1 MSYIALT
8 MKAITIPVIFLM
20 LQIAFQGWSQQA
32 ADEYQFHSLEVDLGL
47 SNSNVLSIIKDSD
60 GFMWFGT
67 ANGLN
72 RFDGTQM
79 KTFYSDDRDSTALSN
94 SYISRIYN
102 GPENT
107 LWIKNVNGIFEVYQ
121 PETENFERNIGR
133 YAHKYGLKDNPIH
146 KLYQDGSRYWFIHQ
160 SGGISIYDEEKKET
174 VYLGQEP
181 GDQAY
186 LSSDRVASVGRNSL
200 GEYWVVHQNGK
211 VDILNGADW
220 NIFETLQIDL
230 DLKSSE
236 DYDFDIFIDSDQDAW
251 IYSPEYALGLIHI
264 DRKRSHISYI
274 NEQSH
279 PLRLNNAL
287 VKGLIE
293 HRKGQIW
300 ACTDH
305 GGINVIHKKQGTVDY
320 VMHDPEQS
328 RSLAH
333 NAIYS
338 LYKDSDEII
347 WIGTYKRGVNYY
359 HSGLMSFSHIRK
371 GYAEDGSLPYNDVNV
386 FVEDSLGNLYIGSN
400 GDGLYYHDRETG
412 TYRRFVHDP
421 ADPGSIPGNVVVDLA
436 LDPDGH
442 LWVGTYLKG
451 LARFDGKRFVGYMP
465 EADNPNSLSDVNV
478 WKIYVDRKNR
488 LWVGTL
494 RGGLNL
500 YDRERDHFVRFP
512 VGSERFPMNNQYI
525 SSFAEDRDGNLW
537 VGGGYGIDVINVDK
551 GYHRYYSA
559 TLDSGLAGNNV
570 TELLL
575 DAQRFMWVTT
585 SQGLSYYDPKQ
596 ERFYSFSTEE
606 GLPTNNLVSILED
619 DDRNFWISTHSGL
632 SYAAVDR
639 SRTPFKLNFRNFDE
653 RDGLQ
658 GALFNK
664 NAAYR
669 TSNGDFIF
677 GGPNGYNQFRS
688 ENFSFDLAEP
698 EVVFTGFQLFNQSI
712 GIGEEIN
719 SRVILDQAIAYTPE
733 IILKYYENV
742 FSIDFAALNF
752 IQLEKNKF
760 RYKLEGFNQEW
771 IPLSEPPFRATF
783 TNLDP
788 GTYRLVVQ
796 AADHDGSWS
805 GKQFSKTIVI
815 QPPFWQTPLA
825 YILYFVLAVLVV
837 FYYRR
842 HLIARERANFRRI
855 EEQREARRI
864 QELDKMKTR
873 FFTNISHEFRTPLTL
888 ILTPIERLLKE
899 NDDLEQTRQYLTIQR
914 NGKRLLQLVNQLLD
928 IKNIEKDGLSFN
940 PSEGDIVSFIED
952 RANAFLDLSEKKRIR
967 FSFYSTVNR
976 LQTQFD
982 EDKLEKIL
990 FNLLSNAFKF
1000 TPDEGEIEVQVS
1012 GEEIGKDRCALFI
1025 RVVDSGIGIQEEDL
1039 PRIFERYYTSDHHG
1053 KIANQGSGIGLALA
1067 LEFAKLHGGDITVGS
1082 AKPKGT
1088 EFCVKLKLPLLSEFQ
1103 LRDTDGEKDDLSLA
1117 ENHQGKPLI
1126 LLVEDHEE
1134 FRNYLADCLSG
1145 EYYVVTAENGKEG
1158 LQKVM
1163 SNLPDLIITDM
1174 MMPQMDGVAFCQ
1186 ELKKDIR
1193 TSHVPVVMLT
1203 ARNSEEKH
1211 LEGLE
1216 SGCNLY
1222 LTKPFNLDILF
1233 SSIRNLLEERERL
1246 QAYYRK
1252 RLSVQASEQD
1262 IVSLDDKLIKK
1273 AVELVEANL
1282 DNPDFSVEQM
1292 SADLGMSR
1300 VHLYKKLSSLTG
1312 KSPVEFIRLIR
1323 IQRAAQLLG
1332 TSQLTVSEI
1341 AYKVGYNNAKYFTK
1355 HFKLEYGVLPSV
1367 YGSKKGEV
1375 IDL

>member
-1 MSYIALT
+1 
-8 MKAITIPVIFLM
+8 MKAKIIPFIFLM
-20 LQIAFQGWSQQA
+20 LQIASLGWSQQSA
-32 ADEYQFHSLEVDLGL
+32 GEYQFHSLEVDLGL
-47 SNSNVLSIIKDSD
+47 SNSNVLSIVKDSD

-72 RFDGTQM
+72 RFDGTHM

-94 SYISRIYN
+94 SYISRIYV

-121 PETENFERNIGR
+121 PKTENFERNIGR
-133 YAHKYGLKDNPIH
+133 YAKKYGLKDDPIH
-146 KLYQDGSRYWFIHQ
+146 KLYQDGNRYWFIHR
-160 SGGISIYDEEKKET
+160 SGGISIYDEVKKEA
-174 VYLGQEP
+174 VFLGQEP

-186 LSSDRVASVGRNSL
+186 LSSDRVASVAKNSL
-200 GEYWVVHQNGK
+200 GEYWVVHQNGR
-211 VDILNGADW
+211 VDVLNGADW
-220 NIFETLQIDL
+220 SVFETLQIEL
-230 DLKSSE
+230 DIKSSD

-251 IYSPEYALGLIHI
+251 IYSPEDALGVIHI
-264 DRKRSHISYI
+264 DRKRSQISHY
-274 NEQSH
+274 NEHSE
-279 PLRLNNAL
+279 PFRLNNSL

-300 ACTDH
+300 ICTDH
-305 GGINVIHKKQGTVDY
+305 GGINILHKQKGTVDY

-338 LYKDSDEII
+338 LYKDSDDII

-359 HSGLMSFSHIRK
+359 HAGLMNFSHVRK
-371 GYAEDGSLPYNDVNV
+371 GYPGNAALPYNDVNV

-400 GDGLYYHDRETG
+400 GDGLYYYDRKKES
-412 TYRRFVHDP
+412 YSRFAHDP
-421 ADPGSIPGNVVVDLA
+421 ADPKSIPGNVIVDLA
-436 LDPDGH
+436 MDKEGH
-442 LWVGTYLKG
+442 LWIGTYLNG
-451 LARFDGKRFVGYMP
+451 LARFDGKTFTHYMP
-465 EADNPNSLSDVNV
+465 EGDNPHSLSDVNV
-478 WKIYVDRKNR
+478 WKIYVDRKDR
-488 LWVGTL
+488 VWVGTL

-500 YDRERDHFVRFP
+500 WNREMRRFERYP
-512 VGSERFPMNNQYI
+512 VGGEIFPLNNQYI
-525 SSFAEDRDGNLW
+525 SSFTEDRDGNLW
-537 VGGGYGIDVINVDK
+537 VGGGYGIDVINVEN
-551 GYHRYYSA
+551 GYHRYHST
-559 TLDSGLAGNNV
+559 TLDAGLAGNNV

-575 DAQRFMWVTT
+575 DRQGLIWITT

-596 ERFYSFSTEE
+596 ERFYSYSTEE

-619 DDRNFWISTHSGL
+619 DNRNFWLSTQNGL

-639 SRTPFKLNFRNFDE
+639 SQSPFRLNFRNFDE

-669 TSNGDFIF
+669 ISDGDFIF

-688 ENFSFDLAEP
+688 ESFSFDLDEP
-698 EVVFTGFQLFNQSI
+698 EVVFTGFQLFNQTVA
-712 GIGEEIN
+712 IGEQIN
-719 SRVILDQAIAYTPE
+719 GRIILDRAITYTPQ
-733 IILKYYENV
+733 IVLKYHEDV
-742 FSIDFAALNF
+742 FSMDFAALNF

-771 IPLSEPPFRATF
+771 IPISEPPFRATY

-796 AADHDGSWS
+796 AATHDGQWG
-805 GKQFSKTIVI
+805 GKQYSRTIVI

-825 YILYFVLAVLVV
+825 YIIYAVLAALVV

-842 HLIARERANFRRI
+842 HLIAKERAKFRRM

-888 ILTPIERLLKE
+888 ILTPIERLLTE
-899 NDDLEQTRQYLTIQR
+899 NDDPEQTRQYLTIQR

-928 IKNIEKDGLSFN
+928 IKRIEKAGLQFN
-940 PSEGDIVSFIED
+940 ASDGDIVSFVED
-952 RANAFLDLSEKKRIR
+952 RVRAFMDLSERRQID
-967 FSFYSTVNR
+967 FTFHAAVTQF
-976 LQTQFD
+976 QTKFD

-1000 TPDEGEIEVQVS
+1000 TPDEGKISVAVDTEEL
-1012 GEEIGKDRCALFI
+1012 GEDHGMFVI
-1025 RVVDSGIGIQEEDL
+1025 RVKDSGLGIHPQDL
-1039 PRIFERYYTSDHHG
+1039 PRVFDRYYTSDHQG
-1053 KIANQGSGIGLALA
+1053 EVSNQGSGIGLSLA
-1067 LEFAKLHGGDITVGS
+1067 LEFAKLHGGDITVNSEQG
-1082 AKPKGT
+1082 KGA
-1088 EFCVKLKLPLLSEFQ
+1088 EFCVRLKLPVLSDVLGREDVEEDEDFS
-1103 LRDTDGEKDDLSLA
+1103 LDGDG
-1117 ENHQGKPLI
+1117 HGKPLI

-1134 FRNYLADCLSG
+1134 FRNYLADCLL
-1145 EYYVVTAENGKEG
+1145 EDYQVVTAENGKEG
-1158 LQKVM
+1158 LQKAM
-1163 SNLPDLIITDM
+1163 ACLPDLIITDM
-1174 MMPQMDGVAFCQ
+1174 MMPLMDGVALCQ

-1193 TSHVPVVMLT
+1193 TSHLPVVMLT

-1216 SGCNLY
+1216 SGCNIY
-1222 LTKPFNLDILF
+1222 LTKPFNLEILF
-1233 SSIRNLLEERERL
+1233 SSIKNLLEERERL

-1252 RLSVQASEQD
+1252 RISVQASEQQ
-1262 IVSLDDKLIKK
+1262 IVSLDDRLIKK

-1282 DNPDFSVEQM
+1282 DNPNFSVEQM
-1292 SADLGMSR
+1292 SGDLGMSR

-1341 AYKVGYNNAKYFTK
+1341 AYKVGYNNAKYFSK

-1367 YGSKKGEV
+1367 YGSKKGEM
-1375 IDL
+1375 IGL

>member
-1 MSYIALT
+1 
-8 MKAITIPVIFLM
+8 MKAKIIPCIFLM
-20 LQIAFQGWSQQA
+20 LQIASQGWSQHST
-32 ADEYQFHSLEVDLGL
+32 DEYQFHSLEVELGL
-47 SNSNVLSIIKDSD
+47 SNSNVLSIIKDRD

-72 RFDGTQM
+72 RFDGTHM

-94 SYISRIYN
+94 SYISRIYA

-121 PETENFERNIGR
+121 PETEQFERNIGR
-133 YAHKYGLKDNPIH
+133 YADRYGLKDDPIH
-146 KLYQDGSRYWFIHQ
+146 KLYQDGHRYWFIHQ
-160 SGGISIYDEEKKET
+160 SGGVSLYDEEKGET
-174 VYLGQEP
+174 IFLGQEP
-181 GDQAY
+181 GDQAN
-186 LSSDRVASVGRNSL
+186 LSSDRVASVGKNSL
-200 GEYWVVHQNGK
+200 GEYWVVHQNGL
-211 VDILNGADW
+211 VDIVNGNDW
-220 NIFETLQIDL
+220 SIFETLQLDL
-230 DLKSSE
+230 DIQSSE
-236 DYDFDIFIDSDQDAW
+236 GYDFDLFIDSDQDAW
-251 IYSPEYALGLIHI
+251 IYSPEVALGVIHI
-264 DRKRSHISYI
+264 DRKLSQISYF
-274 NEQSH
+274 NERSQ
-279 PLRLNNAL
+279 PFRLNNNL
-287 VKGLIE
+287 VKGIIE

-300 ACTDH
+300 ICTDH
-305 GGINVIHKKQGTVDY
+305 GGINVLHKQKGTVDY

-338 LYKDSDEII
+338 LYKDSDDII

-359 HSGLMSFSHIRK
+359 HPGLMSFSHVRK
-371 GYAEDGSLPYNDVNV
+371 GYPGAASLPYNDVNV
-386 FVEDSLGNLYIGSN
+386 FVEDFLGNLYIGSN
-400 GDGLYYHDRETG
+400 GDGLYYHDRQKG
-412 TYRRFVHDP
+412 TYQRFVHDP
-421 ADPGSIPGNVVVDLA
+421 DDPGSIPGNVIVDLA
-436 LDPDGH
+436 MDKEGY
-442 LWVGTYLKG
+442 LWVGTYLNG
-451 LARFDGKRFVGYMP
+451 LSRFDGKTFSRYMP
-465 EADNPNSLSDVNV
+465 ETDNPNSLSDVNV

-488 LWVGTL
+488 IWVGTL

-500 YDRERDHFVRFP
+500 WDREKDHFVRFP
-512 VGSERFPMNNQYI
+512 VGGETLPMNNQYI
-525 SSFAEDRDGNLW
+525 SSFTEDMEGNLW
-537 VGGGYGIDVINVDK
+537 VGGGYGIDVINVEK
-551 GYHRYYSA
+551 GYHRYHST

-570 TELLL
+570 TELFL
-575 DAQRFMWVTT
+575 DSKGLVWITT
-585 SQGLSYYDPKQ
+585 SQGLSYYDSKQ
-596 ERFYSFSTEE
+596 EQFYSFSTED

-619 DDRNFWISTHSGL
+619 EDRNFWLSTHSGL

-639 SRTPFKLNFRNFDE
+639 TRTPLRLNFRNFDE

-669 TSNGDFIF
+669 TSDGNFIF
-677 GGPNGYNQFRS
+677 GGPNGYNLFRS
-688 ENFSFDLAEP
+688 ENFSFDLEEP
-698 EVVFTGFQLFNQSI
+698 EVVFTGFQLFNQPV

-719 SRVILDQAIAYTPE
+719 GRVILDQAIAYKQE
-733 IILKYYENV
+733 IILKHYENV

-771 IPLSEPPFRATF
+771 IPISEAPFRVTY

-796 AADHDGSWS
+796 AATHDGYWGQKPYSR
-805 GKQFSKTIVI
+805 TIVI

-825 YILYFVLAVLVV
+825 YVLYALMAVLAV
-837 FYYRR
+837 FYYRK

-873 FFTNISHEFRTPLTL
+873 FFTNISHEFKTPLTL

-899 NDDLEQTRQYLTIQR
+899 TEDPRQLRQYLTIQK

-928 IKNIEKDGLSFN
+928 IKNIEQDGLSFN
-940 PSEGDIVSFIED
+940 PSEGDIISFIED

-967 FSFYSTVNR
+967 FSFYSTINS

-1000 TPDEGEIEVQVS
+1000 TPNEGEIEVQVRW
-1012 GEEIGKDRCALFI
+1012 EEIEANRCALFI
-1025 RVVDSGIGIQEEDL
+1025 QVTDSGIGIQEQDL
-1039 PRIFERYYTSDHHG
+1039 PRIFERYYTSDYQG

-1067 LEFAKLHGGDITVGS
+1067 LEFARLHGGDITVGN
-1082 AKPKGT
+1082 AEPTGT
-1088 EFCVKLKLPLLSEFQ
+1088 KFCVRLELPLLSEFH
-1103 LRDTDGEKDDLSLA
+1103 LSATNGEEDHLSLK
-1117 ENHQGKPLI
+1117 ENQSGKPII

-1145 EYYVVTAENGKEG
+1145 EYHVVTAENGKEG
-1158 LQKVM
+1158 IQKVM
-1163 SNLPDLIITDM
+1163 TSLPDLIITDM

-1222 LTKPFNLDILF
+1222 LTKPFNLEILF
-1233 SSIRNLLEERERL
+1233 SSIRNLLGERERL

-1252 RLSVQASEQD
+1252 RLSVQASEQE

-1292 SADLGMSR
+1292 SGELGMSR

-1332 TSQLTVSEI
+1332 TSQLTVAEI
-1341 AYKVGYNNAKYFTK
+1341 AYKVGYNNAKYFSK

-1367 YGSKKGEV
+1367 YASQKGEV
-1375 IDL
+1375 IES

>member
-1 MSYIALT
+1 
-8 MKAITIPVIFLM
+8 MKAKIIPLIFLM
-20 LQIAFQGWSQQA
+20 LQIASPSWSQHA
-32 ADEYQFHSLEVDLGL
+32 AEEYQFHSLEVDLGL

-72 RFDGTQM
+72 RFDGTHM

-94 SYISRIYN
+94 SYISRIYT
-102 GPENT
+102 GPEKT
-107 LWIKNVNGIFEVYQ
+107 LWVKNVNGIFEVYQ
-121 PETENFERNIGR
+121 PETERFNRNINH
-133 YAHKYGLKDNPIH
+133 YAHKYGLKDGLIH
-146 KLYQDGSRYWFIHQ
+146 KLYQDGHRYWFIHK
-160 SGGISIYDEEKKET
+160 SGGISIYDEEKKTT
-174 VYLGQEP
+174 VLLGKENAVGGP
-181 GDQAY
+181 
-186 LSSDRVASVGRNSL
+186 LSSDRVASVAKNSL

-211 VDILNGADW
+211 VDILNGNDW
-220 NIFETLQIDL
+220 SVFETLQIDL
-230 DLKSSE
+230 DFSPSE
-236 DYDFDIFIDSDQDAW
+236 DYDFDLFIDSEQDAW

-264 DRKRSHISYI
+264 DRKRSQISYI
-274 NEQSH
+274 NEQSS
-279 PLRLNNAL
+279 PFRLNNAL

-300 ACTDH
+300 VCTDH
-305 GGINVIHKKQGTVDY
+305 GGINVIHKQRGTVDY
-320 VMHDPEQS
+320 VMHDPERS

-338 LYKDSDEII
+338 LYKDSDDIV

-359 HSGLMSFSHIRK
+359 HPGLKSFSHIQR
-371 GYAEDGSLPYNDVNV
+371 GYSSAPTLPYNDVNV

-400 GDGLYYHDRETG
+400 GDGLYYHDRQKG
-412 TYRRFVHDP
+412 TYDRFVHDP
-421 ADPGSIPGNVVVDLA
+421 ANLGSIPGNVVVDLA
-436 LDPDGH
+436 MDQNGH
-442 LWVGTYLKG
+442 LWVGTYLNG
-451 LARFDGKRFVGYMP
+451 LSRFDGKKFTRYMP

-478 WKIYVDRKNR
+478 WKIHIDRKNR
-488 LWVGTL
+488 VWVGTL
-494 RGGLNL
+494 RGGLSL
-500 YDRERDHFVRFP
+500 WDREMDHFLRFP
-512 VGSERFPMNNQYI
+512 VAGEAFHMNNQYI
-525 SSFAEDRDGNLW
+525 SSFAEDMEGNLW
-537 VGGGYGIDVINVDK
+537 VGGGYGIDVINVEK
-551 GYHRYYSA
+551 GYHRYHSSA
-559 TLDSGLAGNNV
+559 LDSGLAGNNV

-575 DAQRFMWVTT
+575 DSTGLIWITT

-596 ERFYSFSTEE
+596 QRFHSFSVKE

-619 DDRNFWISTHSGL
+619 DDRNFWLSTQNGL
-632 SYAAVDR
+632 SYAKVDR
-639 SRTPFKLNFRNFDE
+639 TKEPFSVNFRNFDE

-658 GALFNK
+658 AALFNK

-669 TSNGDFIF
+669 TSGGEFLF
-677 GGPNGYNQFRS
+677 GGPNGYNQFLS
-688 ENFSFDLAEP
+688 ENFSFDLDEP
-698 EVVFTGFQLFNQSI
+698 EVVFTGFQLFNQPM
-712 GIGEEIN
+712 GIGELVN
-719 SRVILDQAIAYTPE
+719 GRVILDKAITYTPE
-733 IILKYYENV
+733 IKLRYHEDV
-742 FSIDFAALNF
+742 FSVDFAALNF
-752 IQLEKNKF
+752 VHLEKNKF
-760 RYKLEGFNQEW
+760 RYKMEGFNQEW
-771 IPLSEPPFRATF
+771 ISLSEPPFRATY

-796 AADHDGSWS
+796 AANHDGDWS
-805 GKQFSKTIVI
+805 QKQYSRTIVI

-825 YILYFVLAVLVV
+825 YVIYFILAALVV
-837 FYYRR
+837 FYYRKQ
-842 HLIARERANFRRI
+842 LLAKERVKFRRI
-855 EEQREARRI
+855 EERREARRI

-888 ILTPIERLLKE
+888 ILTPVERLLGKS
-899 NDDLEQTRQYLTIQR
+899 DDPEQLRQYLTIQR

-952 RANAFLDLSEKKRIR
+952 RVVAFMDLSEKKRIGLR
-967 FSFYSTVNR
+967 FHTSVKHF
-976 LQTQFD
+976 QTQFD

-1000 TPDEGEIEVQVS
+1000 TPDEGEIRVLVS
-1012 GEEIGKDRCALFI
+1012 WEALEEDRCVLFI
-1025 RVVDSGIGIQEEDL
+1025 RVTDSGIGIQEHDL
-1039 PRIFERYYTSDHHG
+1039 PRIFERYYTSDHQG
-1053 KIANQGSGIGLALA
+1053 KISNPGSGIGLALA
-1067 LEFAKLHGGDITVGS
+1067 LEFAKLHGGDIAVGS
-1082 AKPKGT
+1082 TPGKGT
-1088 EFCVKLKLPLLSEFQ
+1088 EFCVSLELPVLSDAP
-1103 LRDTDGEKDDLSLA
+1103 LRDADGEEDHFSLK
-1117 ENHQGKPLI
+1117 ENNDKPII

-1134 FRNYLADCLSG
+1134 FRSYLADCLSG
-1145 EYYVVTAENGKEG
+1145 EYQVVTAENGKEG

-1163 SNLPDLIITDM
+1163 ASLPDLIITDM

-1252 RLSVQASEQD
+1252 RLSVQASEQE
-1262 IVSLDDKLIKK
+1262 IVSLDDRLIKK
-1273 AVELVEANL
+1273 AVDLVESNL

-1292 SADLGMSR
+1292 SGELGMSR
-1300 VHLYKKLSSLTG
+1300 VHLYKKLLSLTG

-1332 TSQLTVSEI
+1332 TSQLTVAEI
-1341 AYKVGYNNAKYFTK
+1341 AYKVGYNNAKYFSK

-1367 YGSKKGEV
+1367 YGSKKGEAV
-1375 IDL
+1375 DL